1 MNESKMRKII
11 TSCTVAAT
19 LLTVFLLVFI
29 VYQVVTI
36 SVQKNREKK
45 LQEEIK
51 QLQELNITNE
61 ELAKY
66 YQEIGMEWLAMKNG
80 WIRDQGD
87 N

>member
-1 MNESKMRKII
+1 MNETKMRKII

>member
-1 MNESKMRKII
+1 MNETKMRKII

-66 YQEIGMEWLAMKNG
+66 YQEIGMEWLAMKYG